1 VASPLP
7 VSRIASLGMIVV
19 SSNAAGPNAAVKTSF
34 KAMREKAKA
43 AAKGVRSKVE
53 GKRSSE

>member
-1 VASPLP
+1 